1 MKIRRLERL
10 KMVVT
15 KVFQIKQ
22 PGNLKNA
29 INYIV
34 NDAKTLKADDMN
46 DPENIFSYE
55 VQGEEVFKRLVSG
68 YDLTDS
74 SDKDTV
80 YDDFILTK
88 MSADSLNGNDRLSD
102 LKNPDRVLAHHLIQS
117 FSPDDNLTPEE
128 IHEIG
133 RKTVLELTGGNHQFI
148 IATHMDKGH
157 IHNHIIF
164 NTTNSTT
171 LKKFEWKK
179 GTKQSLS
186 KISDKHSELAG
197 AKIIEPKMNNS
208 YTKYS
213 AWRRQNNYR
222 FEIKERL
229 DFLLKHSLSLED
241 FKQKAAALD
250 LQIDFSGKFVK
261 YKLLDQPQQRNVR
274 DNTLSKKGLYSLE
287 KIKERISKNQLVFDV
302 EELKAQYQES
312 KEKTAN
318 DFELKLEVESWQVE
332 QESKQGIYV
341 QMDMGALNSGTIL
354 IPSHKVDKNED
365 GNYTIYIK
373 EKDYFY
379 FLNPDQSQKNRYMM
393 GLTVAR
399 QLAKQ
404 NGETLVTKNA
414 QISSM
419 RELIKEYNFL
429 VEHGVT
435 DGAQF
440 QHLEERFNEKIE
452 TTQEELRQ
460 LDERLGRY
468 HKIEGALLAIQKSPE
483 NSLTSVQLLDDLG
496 VPKDI
501 GLEDVSQLIK
511 QFQIEKGAL
520 QEFFDDTLK
529 HYTDYRDIKE
539 HVRSREEKVDR
550 RFEDEKVL

>member
-1 MKIRRLERL
+1 
-10 KMVVT
+10 MVVIKT
-15 KVFQIKQ
+15 PKQIKT
-22 PGNLKNA
+22 PSNLKIA
-29 INYIV
+29 VRYIL
-34 NDAKTLKADDMN
+34 NEAKTLVSGTVESDLDFPLVYH
-46 DPENIFSYE
+46 D
-55 VQGEEVFKRLVSG
+55 GEFQMKLVSG
-68 YDLTDS
+68 NGI
-74 SDKDTV
+74 SDFSVADEEMVMTKLAAAFKKG
-80 YDDFILTK
+80 DD
-88 MSADSLNGNDRLSD
+88 D
-102 LKNPDRVLAHHLIQS
+102 LKELSSGKQVLAHHIIQS
-117 FSPDDNLTPEE
+117 FSPDDNLTPEQV
-128 IHEIG
+128 HEIG
-133 RKTVLELTGGNHQFI
+133 RQTMLELTGGNYEFV
-148 IATHMDKGH
+148 IATHTDKDH
-157 IHNHIIF
+157 LHNHIIL
-164 NTTNSTT
+164 NTTNTST
-171 LKKFEWKK
+171 LKKFRWEKK
-179 GTKQSLS
+179 TLKNLRA
-186 KISDKHSELAG
+186 ISDKYAARYG
-197 AKIIEPKMNNS
+197 AKIIEPTMKNS

-241 FKQKAAALD
+241 FKHKAAALD

-274 DNTLSKKGLYSLE
+274 DDTLSKKGLYSLE

-302 EELKAQYQES
+302 EELKEQYQES

-435 DGAQF
+435 DGTQF

-452 TTQEELRQ
+452 ATQEELRQ

-468 HKIEGALLAIQKSPE
+468 HKIEGALLAIQQSPE
-483 NSLTSVQLLDDLG
+483 NSLAAVQLLDDLG
-496 VPKDI
+496 VPKDM

-550 RFEDEKVL
+550 RFEDEKTL

>member
-1 MKIRRLERL
+1 
-10 KMVVT
+10 MVVIKT
-15 KVFQIKQ
+15 PKQIKT
-22 PGNLKNA
+22 PSNLKIA
-29 INYIV
+29 VRYIL
-34 NDAKTLKADDMN
+34 NEAKTLVSETAESDLDFPLVYHN
-46 DPENIFSYE
+46 
-55 VQGEEVFKRLVSG
+55 GELQMKLVSG
-68 YDLTDS
+68 NGI
-74 SDKDTV
+74 SDFSVADEEMVMTKLAAAFKKG
-80 YDDFILTK
+80 DD
-88 MSADSLNGNDRLSD
+88 D
-102 LKNPDRVLAHHLIQS
+102 LKELSSGKQVLAHHIIQS
-117 FSPDDNLTPEE
+117 FSPDDNLTPEQV
-128 IHEIG
+128 HEIG
-133 RKTVLELTGGNHQFI
+133 RQTMLELTGGNYEFV
-148 IATHMDKGH
+148 IATHTDKDH
-157 IHNHIIF
+157 LHNHIIL
-164 NTTNSTT
+164 NTTNTST
-171 LKKFEWKK
+171 LKKFRWEKK
-179 GTKQSLS
+179 TLKNLRA
-186 KISDKHSELAG
+186 ISDKYAARYG
-197 AKIIEPKMNNS
+197 AKIIEPTMKNS

-241 FKQKAAALD
+241 FKHKAAALD

-274 DNTLSKKGLYSLE
+274 DDTLSKKGLYSLE

-435 DGAQF
+435 DGTQF

-452 TTQEELRQ
+452 ATQEELRQ

-483 NSLTSVQLLDDLG
+483 NSLAAVQLLDDLG
-496 VPKDI
+496 VPKDM

-550 RFEDEKVL
+550 RFEDEKTL

>member
-1 MKIRRLERL
+1 
-10 KMVVT
+10 MVVIKT
-15 KVFQIKQ
+15 PKQIKT
-22 PGNLKNA
+22 PSNLKIA
-29 INYIV
+29 VRYIL
-34 NDAKTLKADDMN
+34 NEAKTLVSGTAESDLDFPLVYH
-46 DPENIFSYE
+46 D
-55 VQGEEVFKRLVSG
+55 GELQMKLVSG
-68 YDLTDS
+68 NGI
-74 SDKDTV
+74 SDFSVADEEMVMTKLAAAFKKG
-80 YDDFILTK
+80 DD
-88 MSADSLNGNDRLSD
+88 D
-102 LKNPDRVLAHHLIQS
+102 LKELSSGKQVLAHHIIQS
-117 FSPDDNLTPEE
+117 FSPDDNLTPEQV
-128 IHEIG
+128 HEIG
-133 RKTVLELTGGNHQFI
+133 RQTMLELTGGNYEFV
-148 IATHMDKGH
+148 IATHTDKDH
-157 IHNHIIF
+157 LHNHIIL
-164 NTTNSTT
+164 NTTNTST
-171 LKKFEWKK
+171 LKKFRWEKK
-179 GTKQSLS
+179 TLKNLRA
-186 KISDKHSELAG
+186 ISDKYAARYG
-197 AKIIEPKMNNS
+197 AKIIEPTMKNT

-241 FKQKAAALD
+241 FKHKAAALN

-274 DNTLSKKGLYSLE
+274 DDTLSKKGLYSLE

-302 EELKAQYQES
+302 EELKEQYQES

-414 QISSM
+414 QISYM

-435 DGAQF
+435 DGTQF

-452 TTQEELRQ
+452 ATQEELRQ

-483 NSLTSVQLLDDLG
+483 NSLAAIQLLDDLG
-496 VPKDI
+496 VPKDM
-501 GLEDVSQLIK
+501 GLEDVIQLIK

-550 RFEDEKVL
+550 RFEDEKTL

>member
-1 MKIRRLERL
+1 
-10 KMVVT
+10 MVVT

-74 SDKDTV
+74 SDKETV

-88 MSADSLNGNDRLSD
+88 MSADSLNGNERLSD

-117 FSPDDNLTPEE
+117 FSPDDNLTPEQ

-179 GTKQSLS
+179 GTKQSLN

-213 AWRRQNNYR
+213 AWKESNNFRQT
-222 FEIKERL
+222 IKSKL
-229 DFLLKHSLSLED
+229 DFLLKNSVDLYD
-241 FKQKAAALD
+241 FNEKAKALD
-250 LQIDFSGKFVK
+250 LEIDISGKYTTYKLKGSNQKRGVRDRTLSKNGKYNIDQIEERLKNNIAVIPLEKISEKFNELQK
-261 YKLLDQPQQRNVR
+261 TKEQDFEYKLLIEKWQIKERSQKSIYVEIEFGVDRKGTISIPSQKLDQLEDGNFYAYLKRNDFFYFLNDQNATQNKFVNGTTVIKQLAQKNGQSILTKNRNISMLNRYVEELNFLALNGVTNSTQFKELEAQFKNKLEETDQELERLDDKLAKTNKVLGALIDYQTNLTPSKASEEILQKARIDKNTDPEMIKKEMKEIHIERTNLKNVR
-274 DNTLSKKGLYSLE
+274 DN
-287 KIKERISKNQLVFDV
+287 IV
-302 EELKAQYQES
+302 
-312 KEKTAN
+312 
-318 DFELKLEVESWQVE
+318 
-332 QESKQGIYV
+332 
-341 QMDMGALNSGTIL
+341 
-354 IPSHKVDKNED
+354 
-365 GNYTIYIK
+365 
-373 EKDYFY
+373 KDYDRQQ
-379 FLNPDQSQKNRYMM
+379 NIKKDHTKQKNK
-393 GLTVAR
+393 G
-399 QLAKQ
+399 
-404 NGETLVTKNA
+404 
-414 QISSM
+414 
-419 RELIKEYNFL
+419 F
-429 VEHGVT
+429 
-435 DGAQF
+435 
-440 QHLEERFNEKIE
+440 
-452 TTQEELRQ
+452 
-460 LDERLGRY
+460 
-468 HKIEGALLAIQKSPE
+468 
-483 NSLTSVQLLDDLG
+483 SL
-496 VPKDI
+496 
-501 GLEDVSQLIK
+501 
-511 QFQIEKGAL
+511 
-520 QEFFDDTLK
+520 
-529 HYTDYRDIKE
+529 
-539 HVRSREEKVDR
+539 
-550 RFEDEKVL
+550 

>member
-1 MKIRRLERL
+1 
-10 KMVVT
+10 MVVIKT
-15 KVFQIKQ
+15 PKQIKT
-22 PGNLKNA
+22 PSNLKIA
-29 INYIV
+29 VRYIL
-34 NDAKTLKADDMN
+34 NEAKTLVSGTAESDLDFPLVYH
-46 DPENIFSYE
+46 D
-55 VQGEEVFKRLVSG
+55 GELQMKLVSG
-68 YDLTDS
+68 NGI
-74 SDKDTV
+74 SDFSVADEEMVMTKLAAAFKKG
-80 YDDFILTK
+80 DD
-88 MSADSLNGNDRLSD
+88 D
-102 LKNPDRVLAHHLIQS
+102 LKELSSGKQVLAHHIIQS
-117 FSPDDNLTPEE
+117 FSPDDNLTPEQV
-128 IHEIG
+128 HEIG
-133 RKTVLELTGGNHQFI
+133 RQTMLELTGGNYEFV
-148 IATHMDKGH
+148 IATHTDKDH
-157 IHNHIIF
+157 LHNHIIL
-164 NTTNSTT
+164 NTTNTST
-171 LKKFEWKK
+171 LKKFRWEKK
-179 GTKQSLS
+179 TLKNLRA
-186 KISDKHSELAG
+186 ISDKYAARYG
-197 AKIIEPKMNNS
+197 AKIIEPTMKNS

-274 DNTLSKKGLYSLE
+274 DDTLSKKGLYSLE

-302 EELKAQYQES
+302 EELKEQYKES

-435 DGAQF
+435 DGTQF
-440 QHLEERFNEKIE
+440 QHLEDRFNEKIE
-452 TTQEELRQ
+452 ATQEELRQ

-468 HKIEGALLAIQKSPE
+468 HKIEGALLAIQQSPE
-483 NSLTSVQLLDDLG
+483 NSLAAVQLLADLG
-496 VPKDI
+496 APKDM

-529 HYTDYRDIKE
+529 HYTDYRDVKE

-550 RFEDEKVL
+550 HFEDGKTL

>member
-1 MKIRRLERL
+1 
-10 KMVVT
+10 MVVIKSPT
-15 KVFQIKQ
+15 QIKT
-22 PGNLKNA
+22 PANLKRA
-29 INYIV
+29 VNYIL
-34 NDAKTLKADDMN
+34 NEAKTLVSGTAESDLDFPLVYHN
-46 DPENIFSYE
+46 
-55 VQGEEVFKRLVSG
+55 GELQMKLVSG
-68 YDLTDS
+68 NGI
-74 SDKDTV
+74 SDYSVADEEMVMTKLAAAFKKG
-80 YDDFILTK
+80 DD
-88 MSADSLNGNDRLSD
+88 D
-102 LKNPDRVLAHHLIQS
+102 LKELSSGKQVLAHHIIQS
-117 FSPDDNLTPEE
+117 FSPDDNLTPEQV
-128 IHEIG
+128 HEIG
-133 RKTVLELTGGNHQFI
+133 RQMMLELTGGNYEFV
-148 IATHMDKGH
+148 IATHTDKDH
-157 IHNHIIF
+157 LHNHIIL
-164 NTTNSTT
+164 NTTNTST
-171 LKKFEWKK
+171 LKKFRWEKK
-179 GTKQSLS
+179 TLKNLRA
-186 KISDKHSELAG
+186 ISDKYAARYG
-197 AKIIEPKMNNS
+197 AKIIEPTMKNS

-241 FKQKAAALD
+241 FKHKAAALD
-250 LQIDFSGKFVK
+250 LQVDFSGKFVK

-274 DNTLSKKGLYSLE
+274 DDTLSKKGLYSLE
-287 KIKERISKNQLVFDV
+287 KIKERVSKNQLVFDV
-302 EELKAQYQES
+302 EELKEQYQES

-332 QESKQGIYV
+332 QESKQGIYL

-404 NGETLVTKNA
+404 NGETVVTKNA
-414 QISSM
+414 QISSI

-440 QHLEERFNEKIE
+440 QHLEDRFNEKIE
-452 TTQEELRQ
+452 ITLEELRQ

-468 HKIEGALLAIQKSPE
+468 HKIEGALLAIQQSPE
-483 NSLTSVQLLDDLG
+483 NSLVAVQLLDDLG
-496 VPKDI
+496 VPKDM

-529 HYTDYRDIKE
+529 HYTDYRDVKE

>member
-1 MKIRRLERL
+1 
-10 KMVVT
+10 MVVIKT
-15 KVFQIKQ
+15 PKQIKT
-22 PGNLKNA
+22 PSNLKIA
-29 INYIV
+29 VRYIL
-34 NDAKTLKADDMN
+34 NEAKTLVSGTAESDLDFPLVYH
-46 DPENIFSYE
+46 D
-55 VQGEEVFKRLVSG
+55 GELQMKLVSG
-68 YDLTDS
+68 NGI
-74 SDKDTV
+74 SDFSVADEEMVMTKLAAAFKKG
-80 YDDFILTK
+80 DD
-88 MSADSLNGNDRLSD
+88 D
-102 LKNPDRVLAHHLIQS
+102 LKELSSGKQVLAHHIIQS
-117 FSPDDNLTPEE
+117 FSPDDNLTPEQV
-128 IHEIG
+128 HEIG
-133 RKTVLELTGGNHQFI
+133 RQTMLELTGGNYEFV
-148 IATHMDKGH
+148 IATHTDKDH
-157 IHNHIIF
+157 LHNHIIL
-164 NTTNSTT
+164 NTTNTST
-171 LKKFEWKK
+171 LKKFRWEKK
-179 GTKQSLS
+179 TLKNLRA
-186 KISDKHSELAG
+186 ISDKYAARYG
-197 AKIIEPKMNNS
+197 AKIIEPTMKNS

-241 FKQKAAALD
+241 FKHKAAALD

-274 DNTLSKKGLYSLE
+274 DDTLSKKGLYSLE

-302 EELKAQYQES
+302 EELKEQYQES

-365 GNYTIYIK
+365 GNYIIYIK

-435 DGAQF
+435 DGTQF

-452 TTQEELRQ
+452 ATQEELRQ

-468 HKIEGALLAIQKSPE
+468 HKIEGALLAIQQSPE
-483 NSLTSVQLLDDLG
+483 NSLAAVQLLDDLG
-496 VPKDI
+496 VPKDM

-550 RFEDEKVL
+550 RFEDEKTL

>member
-1 MKIRRLERL
+1 
-10 KMVVT
+10 MVVIKT
-15 KVFQIKQ
+15 PKQIKT
-22 PGNLKNA
+22 PSNLKIA
-29 INYIV
+29 VRYIL
-34 NDAKTLKADDMN
+34 NEAKTLVSGTAESDLDFPLVYH
-46 DPENIFSYE
+46 D
-55 VQGEEVFKRLVSG
+55 GELQMKLVSG
-68 YDLTDS
+68 NGI
-74 SDKDTV
+74 SDFSVADEEMVMTKLAAAFKKG
-80 YDDFILTK
+80 DD
-88 MSADSLNGNDRLSD
+88 D
-102 LKNPDRVLAHHLIQS
+102 LKELSSGKQVLAHHIIQS
-117 FSPDDNLTPEE
+117 FSPDDNLTPEQV
-128 IHEIG
+128 HEIG
-133 RKTVLELTGGNHQFI
+133 RQTMLELTGGNYEFV
-148 IATHMDKGH
+148 IATHTDKDH
-157 IHNHIIF
+157 LHNHIIL
-164 NTTNSTT
+164 NTTNTST
-171 LKKFEWKK
+171 LKKFRWEKK
-179 GTKQSLS
+179 TLKNLRA
-186 KISDKHSELAG
+186 ISDKYAARYG
-197 AKIIEPKMNNS
+197 AKIIEPTMKNT

-241 FKQKAAALD
+241 FKHKAAALN

-274 DNTLSKKGLYSLE
+274 DDTLSKKGLYSLE

-302 EELKAQYQES
+302 EELKEQYQES

-435 DGAQF
+435 DGTQF

-452 TTQEELRQ
+452 ATQEELRQ

-483 NSLTSVQLLDDLG
+483 NSLAAIQLLDDLG
-496 VPKDI
+496 VPKDM
-501 GLEDVSQLIK
+501 GLEDVIQLIK

-550 RFEDEKVL
+550 RFEDEKTL

>member
-1 MKIRRLERL
+1 
-10 KMVVT
+10 MVVIKT
-15 KVFQIKQ
+15 PKQIKT
-22 PGNLKNA
+22 PSNLKIA
-29 INYIV
+29 VRYIL
-34 NDAKTLKADDMN
+34 NEAKTLVSGTAESDLDFPLVYH
-46 DPENIFSYE
+46 D
-55 VQGEEVFKRLVSG
+55 GELQMKLVSG
-68 YDLTDS
+68 NGI
-74 SDKDTV
+74 SDFSVADEEMVMTKLAAAFKKG
-80 YDDFILTK
+80 DD
-88 MSADSLNGNDRLSD
+88 D
-102 LKNPDRVLAHHLIQS
+102 LKELSSGKQVLAHHIIQS
-117 FSPDDNLTPEE
+117 FSPDDNLTPEQV
-128 IHEIG
+128 HEIG
-133 RKTVLELTGGNHQFI
+133 RQTMLELTGGNYEFV
-148 IATHMDKGH
+148 IATHTDKDH
-157 IHNHIIF
+157 LHNHIIL
-164 NTTNSTT
+164 NTTNTST
-171 LKKFEWKK
+171 LKKFRWEKK
-179 GTKQSLS
+179 TLKNLRA
-186 KISDKHSELAG
+186 ISDKYAARYG
-197 AKIIEPKMNNS
+197 AKIIEPTMKNS

-241 FKQKAAALD
+241 FKHKAAALD

-274 DNTLSKKGLYSLE
+274 DDTLSKKGLYSLE
-287 KIKERISKNQLVFDV
+287 KINERISKNQLVFDV
-302 EELKAQYQES
+302 EELKEQYQES

-435 DGAQF
+435 DGTQF

-452 TTQEELRQ
+452 ATQEELRQ

-483 NSLTSVQLLDDLG
+483 NSLAAVQLLDDLG
-496 VPKDI
+496 VPKDM

-550 RFEDEKVL
+550 RFEDEKTL

>member
-1 MKIRRLERL
+1 
-10 KMVVT
+10 MVVIKT
-15 KVFQIKQ
+15 PKQIKT
-22 PGNLKNA
+22 PSNLKIA
-29 INYIV
+29 VRYIL
-34 NDAKTLKADDMN
+34 NEAKTLVSGTAESDLDFPLVYH
-46 DPENIFSYE
+46 D
-55 VQGEEVFKRLVSG
+55 GELQMKLVSG
-68 YDLTDS
+68 NGI
-74 SDKDTV
+74 SDFSVADEEMVMTKLAAAFKKG
-80 YDDFILTK
+80 DD
-88 MSADSLNGNDRLSD
+88 D
-102 LKNPDRVLAHHLIQS
+102 LKELSSGKQVLAHHIIQS
-117 FSPDDNLTPEE
+117 FSPDDNLTPEQV
-128 IHEIG
+128 HEIG
-133 RKTVLELTGGNHQFI
+133 RQMMLELTGGNYEFV
-148 IATHMDKGH
+148 IATHTDKDH
-157 IHNHIIF
+157 LHNHIIL
-164 NTTNSTT
+164 NTTNTST
-171 LKKFEWKK
+171 LKKFRWEKK
-179 GTKQSLS
+179 TLKNLRA
-186 KISDKHSELAG
+186 ISDKYAARYG
-197 AKIIEPKMNNS
+197 AKIIEPTMKNS

-241 FKQKAAALD
+241 FKHKAAALD

-261 YKLLDQPQQRNVR
+261 YKLLDHPQQRNVR
-274 DNTLSKKGLYSLE
+274 DDTLSKKGLYSLE

-302 EELKAQYQES
+302 EELKEQYQES

-435 DGAQF
+435 DGTQF

-452 TTQEELRQ
+452 ATQEELRQ

-483 NSLTSVQLLDDLG
+483 NSLAAVQLLDDLG
-496 VPKDI
+496 VPKDM

-550 RFEDEKVL
+550 RFEDEKTL

>member
-1 MKIRRLERL
+1 
-10 KMVVT
+10 MVVIKT
-15 KVFQIKQ
+15 PKQIKT
-22 PGNLKNA
+22 PSNLKIA
-29 INYIV
+29 VRYIL
-34 NDAKTLKADDMN
+34 NEAKTLVSETTESDLDFPLVYHN
-46 DPENIFSYE
+46 
-55 VQGEEVFKRLVSG
+55 GELQMKLVSG
-68 YDLTDS
+68 NGI
-74 SDKDTV
+74 SDFSVADEEMVMTKLAAAFKKG
-80 YDDFILTK
+80 DD
-88 MSADSLNGNDRLSD
+88 D
-102 LKNPDRVLAHHLIQS
+102 LKELSSGKQVLAHHIIQS
-117 FSPDDNLTPEE
+117 FSPDDNLTPEQV
-128 IHEIG
+128 HEIG
-133 RKTVLELTGGNHQFI
+133 RQMMLELTGGNYEFV
-148 IATHMDKGH
+148 IATHTDKDH
-157 IHNHIIF
+157 LHNHIIL
-164 NTTNSTT
+164 NTTNTST
-171 LKKFEWKK
+171 LKKFRWEKK
-179 GTKQSLS
+179 TLKNLRA
-186 KISDKHSELAG
+186 ISDKYAARYG
-197 AKIIEPKMNNS
+197 AKIIEPTMKNS

-222 FEIKERL
+222 FEIKDRL

-241 FKQKAAALD
+241 FKQKAVALD
-250 LQIDFSGKFVK
+250 LQVDFSGKFVK
-261 YKLLDQPQQRNVR
+261 YKLLDHPQQRNVR
-274 DNTLSKKGLYSLE
+274 DDTLSKKGLYSLE
-287 KIKERISKNQLVFDV
+287 KIRERISKNQLVFDV
-302 EELKAQYQES
+302 EELKEQYQES

-404 NGETLVTKNA
+404 NGETVVTKNA

-435 DGAQF
+435 NGAQF
-440 QHLEERFNEKIE
+440 QHLEDRFNEKIGA
-452 TTQEELRQ
+452 TQEELRQ

-468 HKIEGALLAIQKSPE
+468 HKIEGALLAIQQSPE
-483 NSLTSVQLLDDLG
+483 NSLAAVQLLDALG
-496 VPKDI
+496 VPKDM

-529 HYTDYRDIKE
+529 HYTDYRDVKE
-539 HVRSREEKVDR
+539 NVRSREEEVDR
-550 RFEDEKVL
+550 SFEDEKTL

>member
-1 MKIRRLERL
+1 
-10 KMVVT
+10 MVVIKT
-15 KVFQIKQ
+15 PKQIKT
-22 PGNLKNA
+22 PSNLKIA
-29 INYIV
+29 VRYIL
-34 NDAKTLKADDMN
+34 NEAKTLVSETAESDLDFPLVYHN
-46 DPENIFSYE
+46 
-55 VQGEEVFKRLVSG
+55 GELQMKLVSG
-68 YDLTDS
+68 NGI
-74 SDKDTV
+74 SDFSVADEEMVMTKLAAAFKKG
-80 YDDFILTK
+80 DD
-88 MSADSLNGNDRLSD
+88 D
-102 LKNPDRVLAHHLIQS
+102 LKELSSGKQVLAHHIIQS
-117 FSPDDNLTPEE
+117 FSPDDNLTPEQV
-128 IHEIG
+128 HEIG
-133 RKTVLELTGGNHQFI
+133 RQTMLELTGGNYEFV
-148 IATHMDKGH
+148 IATHTDKDH
-157 IHNHIIF
+157 LHNHIIL
-164 NTTNSTT
+164 NTTNTST
-171 LKKFEWKK
+171 LKKFRWEKK
-179 GTKQSLS
+179 TLKNLRA
-186 KISDKHSELAG
+186 ISDKYAARYG
-197 AKIIEPKMNNS
+197 AKIIEPTMKNS

-241 FKQKAAALD
+241 FKHKAAALD

-274 DNTLSKKGLYSLE
+274 DDTLSKKGLYSLE

-302 EELKAQYQES
+302 EELKEQYQES

-435 DGAQF
+435 DGTQF

-452 TTQEELRQ
+452 ATQEELRQ

-468 HKIEGALLAIQKSPE
+468 HKIEGALLAIQQSPE
-483 NSLTSVQLLDDLG
+483 NSLAAVQLLDDLG
-496 VPKDI
+496 VPKDM

>member
-1 MKIRRLERL
+1 
-10 KMVVT
+10 MVVIKT
-15 KVFQIKQ
+15 PKQIKT
-22 PGNLKNA
+22 PSNLKIA
-29 INYIV
+29 VRYIL
-34 NDAKTLKADDMN
+34 NEAKTLVSETAESDLDFPLVYHN
-46 DPENIFSYE
+46 
-55 VQGEEVFKRLVSG
+55 GELQMKLVSG
-68 YDLTDS
+68 NGI
-74 SDKDTV
+74 SDFSVADEEMVMTKLAAAFKKG
-80 YDDFILTK
+80 DD
-88 MSADSLNGNDRLSD
+88 D
-102 LKNPDRVLAHHLIQS
+102 LKELSSGKQVLAHHIIQS
-117 FSPDDNLTPEE
+117 FSPDDNLTPEQV
-128 IHEIG
+128 HEIG
-133 RKTVLELTGGNHQFI
+133 RQMMLELTGGNYEFV
-148 IATHMDKGH
+148 IATHTDKDH
-157 IHNHIIF
+157 LHNHIIL
-164 NTTNSTT
+164 NTTNTST
-171 LKKFEWKK
+171 LKKFRWEKK
-179 GTKQSLS
+179 TLKNLRA
-186 KISDKHSELAG
+186 ISDKYAARYG
-197 AKIIEPKMNNS
+197 AKIIEPTMKNS

-222 FEIKERL
+222 FEIKDRL

-241 FKQKAAALD
+241 FKQKAVALD

-261 YKLLDQPQQRNVR
+261 YKLLDHPQQRNVR
-274 DNTLSKKGLYSLE
+274 DDTLSKKGLYSLE
-287 KIKERISKNQLVFDV
+287 KIRERISKNQLVFDV
-302 EELKAQYQES
+302 EELKEQYQES

-435 DGAQF
+435 DGTQF

-460 LDERLGRY
+460 LDKRLGRY

-496 VPKDI
+496 VPKDM

>member
-1 MKIRRLERL
+1 
-10 KMVVT
+10 MVVIKT
-15 KVFQIKQ
+15 PKQIKT
-22 PGNLKNA
+22 PSNLKIA
-29 INYIV
+29 VRYIL
-34 NDAKTLKADDMN
+34 NEAKTLVSGTAESDLDFPLVYH
-46 DPENIFSYE
+46 D
-55 VQGEEVFKRLVSG
+55 GELQMKLVSG
-68 YDLTDS
+68 NGI
-74 SDKDTV
+74 SDFSVADEEMVMTKLAAAFKKG
-80 YDDFILTK
+80 DD
-88 MSADSLNGNDRLSD
+88 D
-102 LKNPDRVLAHHLIQS
+102 LKELSSGKQVLAHHIIQS
-117 FSPDDNLTPEE
+117 FSPDDNLTPEQV
-128 IHEIG
+128 HEIG
-133 RKTVLELTGGNHQFI
+133 RQTMLELTGGNYEFV
-148 IATHMDKGH
+148 IATHTDKDH
-157 IHNHIIF
+157 LHNHIIL
-164 NTTNSTT
+164 NTTNTST
-171 LKKFEWKK
+171 LKKFRWEKK
-179 GTKQSLS
+179 TLKNLRA
-186 KISDKHSELAG
+186 ISDKYAARYG
-197 AKIIEPKMNNS
+197 AKIIEPTMKNS

-241 FKQKAAALD
+241 FKHKAAALD

-274 DNTLSKKGLYSLE
+274 DDTLSKKGLYSLE

-302 EELKAQYQES
+302 EELKEQYKES

-468 HKIEGALLAIQKSPE
+468 HKIEGALLAIQQSPE
-483 NSLTSVQLLDDLG
+483 NSLAAVQLLDDLG
-496 VPKDI
+496 APKDM

-529 HYTDYRDIKE
+529 HYTDYRDVKE

-550 RFEDEKVL
+550 RFEDEKTL

>member
-1 MKIRRLERL
+1 
-10 KMVVT
+10 MVVIKT
-15 KVFQIKQ
+15 PKQIKT
-22 PGNLKNA
+22 PSNLKIA
-29 INYIV
+29 VRYIL
-34 NDAKTLKADDMN
+34 NEAKTLVSGTAESDLDFPLVYH
-46 DPENIFSYE
+46 D
-55 VQGEEVFKRLVSG
+55 GELQMKLVSG
-68 YDLTDS
+68 NGI
-74 SDKDTV
+74 SDFSVADEEMVMTKLAAAFKKG
-80 YDDFILTK
+80 DD
-88 MSADSLNGNDRLSD
+88 D
-102 LKNPDRVLAHHLIQS
+102 LKELSSGKQVLAHHIIQS
-117 FSPDDNLTPEE
+117 FSPDDNLTPEQV
-128 IHEIG
+128 HEIG
-133 RKTVLELTGGNHQFI
+133 RQTMLELTGGNYEFV
-148 IATHMDKGH
+148 IATHTDKDH
-157 IHNHIIF
+157 LHNHIIL
-164 NTTNSTT
+164 NTTNTST
-171 LKKFEWKK
+171 LKKFRWEKK
-179 GTKQSLS
+179 TLKNLRA
-186 KISDKHSELAG
+186 ISDKYAARYG
-197 AKIIEPKMNNS
+197 AKIIEPTMKNS

-241 FKQKAAALD
+241 FKHKAAALD

-274 DNTLSKKGLYSLE
+274 DDTLSKKGLYSLE

-302 EELKAQYQES
+302 EELKEQYQES

-435 DGAQF
+435 DGTQF

-452 TTQEELRQ
+452 ATQEELRQ

-468 HKIEGALLAIQKSPE
+468 HKIEGALLAIQQSPE
-483 NSLTSVQLLDDLG
+483 NSLAAVQLLDDLG
-496 VPKDI
+496 VPKDM

-550 RFEDEKVL
+550 RFEDEKTL

>member
-1 MKIRRLERL
+1 
-10 KMVVT
+10 MVVIKT
-15 KVFQIKQ
+15 PKQIKT
-22 PGNLKNA
+22 PSNLKIA
-29 INYIV
+29 VRYIL
-34 NDAKTLKADDMN
+34 NEAKTLVSGTAESDLDFPLVYH
-46 DPENIFSYE
+46 D
-55 VQGEEVFKRLVSG
+55 GELQMKLVSG
-68 YDLTDS
+68 NGI
-74 SDKDTV
+74 SDFSVADEEMVMTKLAAAFKKG
-80 YDDFILTK
+80 DD
-88 MSADSLNGNDRLSD
+88 D
-102 LKNPDRVLAHHLIQS
+102 LKELSSGKQVLAHHIIQS
-117 FSPDDNLTPEE
+117 FSPDDNLTPEQV
-128 IHEIG
+128 HEIG
-133 RKTVLELTGGNHQFI
+133 RQTMLELTGGNYEFV
-148 IATHMDKGH
+148 IATHTDKDH
-157 IHNHIIF
+157 LHNHIIL
-164 NTTNSTT
+164 NTTNTST
-171 LKKFEWKK
+171 LKKFRWEKK
-179 GTKQSLS
+179 TLKNLRA
-186 KISDKHSELAG
+186 ISDKYAARYG
-197 AKIIEPKMNNS
+197 AKIIEPTMKNS

-241 FKQKAAALD
+241 FKHKAAALD

-274 DNTLSKKGLYSLE
+274 DDTLSKKGLYSLE
-287 KIKERISKNQLVFDV
+287 KIKERISKNQLVFGV

-341 QMDMGALNSGTIL
+341 QMDMGVLNSGTIL

-365 GNYTIYIK
+365 GNYIIYIK

-435 DGAQF
+435 DGTQF

-452 TTQEELRQ
+452 ATQEELRQ

-483 NSLTSVQLLDDLG
+483 NSLAAVQLLDDLG
-496 VPKDI
+496 VPKDM

-529 HYTDYRDIKE
+529 HYTDYRDVKE

-550 RFEDEKVL
+550 RFEDGKTL

>member
-1 MKIRRLERL
+1 
-10 KMVVT
+10 MVVIKT
-15 KVFQIKQ
+15 PKQIKT
-22 PGNLKNA
+22 PSNLKIA
-29 INYIV
+29 VRYIL
-34 NDAKTLKADDMN
+34 NEAKTLVSETAESDLDFPLVYHN
-46 DPENIFSYE
+46 
-55 VQGEEVFKRLVSG
+55 GELQMKLVSG
-68 YDLTDS
+68 NGI
-74 SDKDTV
+74 SDFSVADEEMVMTKLAAAFKKG
-80 YDDFILTK
+80 DD
-88 MSADSLNGNDRLSD
+88 D
-102 LKNPDRVLAHHLIQS
+102 LKELSSGKQVLAHHIIQS
-117 FSPDDNLTPEE
+117 FSPDDNLTPEQV
-128 IHEIG
+128 HEIG
-133 RKTVLELTGGNHQFI
+133 RQTMLELTGGNYEFV
-148 IATHMDKGH
+148 IATHTDKDH
-157 IHNHIIF
+157 LHNHIIL
-164 NTTNSTT
+164 NTTNTST
-171 LKKFEWKK
+171 LKKFRWEKK
-179 GTKQSLS
+179 TLKNLRA
-186 KISDKHSELAG
+186 ISDKYAARYG
-197 AKIIEPKMNNS
+197 AKIIEPTMKNS

-222 FEIKERL
+222 FEIKDRL

-341 QMDMGALNSGTIL
+341 QMDMGVLNSGTIL

-468 HKIEGALLAIQKSPE
+468 HKIEGALLAIQQSPE
-483 NSLTSVQLLDDLG
+483 NSLAAVQLLDDLG
-496 VPKDI
+496 VPKDM

>member
-1 MKIRRLERL
+1 
-10 KMVVT
+10 MVVIKT
-15 KVFQIKQ
+15 PKQIKT
-22 PGNLKNA
+22 PSNLKIA
-29 INYIV
+29 VRYIL
-34 NDAKTLKADDMN
+34 NEAKTLVSETAESDLDFPLVYHN
-46 DPENIFSYE
+46 
-55 VQGEEVFKRLVSG
+55 GELQMKLVSG
-68 YDLTDS
+68 NGI
-74 SDKDTV
+74 SDFSVADEEMVMTKLAAAFKKG
-80 YDDFILTK
+80 DD
-88 MSADSLNGNDRLSD
+88 D
-102 LKNPDRVLAHHLIQS
+102 LKELSSGKQVLAHHIIQS
-117 FSPDDNLTPEE
+117 FSPDDNLTPEQV
-128 IHEIG
+128 HEIG
-133 RKTVLELTGGNHQFI
+133 RQTMLELTGGNYEFV
-148 IATHMDKGH
+148 IATHTDKDH
-157 IHNHIIF
+157 LHNHIIL
-164 NTTNSTT
+164 NTTNTST
-171 LKKFEWKK
+171 LKKFRWEKK
-179 GTKQSLS
+179 TLKNLRA
-186 KISDKHSELAG
+186 ISDKYAARYG
-197 AKIIEPKMNNS
+197 AKIIEPTMKNS

-222 FEIKERL
+222 FEIKDRL

-379 FLNPDQSQKNRYMM
+379 FLNPDLSQKNRYMM

-435 DGAQF
+435 DGTQF

-452 TTQEELRQ
+452 ATQEELRQ

-468 HKIEGALLAIQKSPE
+468 HKIEGALLAIQQSPE
-483 NSLTSVQLLDDLG
+483 NSLAAVQLLDDLG
-496 VPKDI
+496 VPKDM

>member
-1 MKIRRLERL
+1 
-10 KMVVT
+10 MVVIKT
-15 KVFQIKQ
+15 PKQIKT
-22 PGNLKNA
+22 PSNLKIA
-29 INYIV
+29 VRYIL
-34 NDAKTLKADDMN
+34 NEAKTLVSGTVEN
-46 DPENIFSYE
+46 DLDFPLVYHD
-55 VQGEEVFKRLVSG
+55 GEFQMKLVSG
-68 YDLTDS
+68 NGI
-74 SDKDTV
+74 SDFSVADEEMVMTKLAAAFKKG
-80 YDDFILTK
+80 DD
-88 MSADSLNGNDRLSD
+88 D
-102 LKNPDRVLAHHLIQS
+102 LKELSSGKQVLAHHIIQS
-117 FSPDDNLTPEE
+117 FSPDDNLTPEQV
-128 IHEIG
+128 HEIG
-133 RKTVLELTGGNHQFI
+133 RQTMLELTGGNYEFV
-148 IATHMDKGH
+148 IATHTDKDH
-157 IHNHIIF
+157 LHNHIIL
-164 NTTNSTT
+164 NTTNTST
-171 LKKFEWKK
+171 LKKFRWEKK
-179 GTKQSLS
+179 TLKNLRA
-186 KISDKHSELAG
+186 ISDKYAARYG
-197 AKIIEPKMNNS
+197 AKIIEPTMKNS

-241 FKQKAAALD
+241 FKHKAAALD

-274 DNTLSKKGLYSLE
+274 DDTLSKKGLYSLE

-302 EELKAQYQES
+302 EELKEQYQES

-435 DGAQF
+435 DGTQF

-452 TTQEELRQ
+452 ATQEELRQ

-483 NSLTSVQLLDDLG
+483 NSLAAVQLLDDLG
-496 VPKDI
+496 VPKDM

-529 HYTDYRDIKE
+529 HYTDYREIKE

-550 RFEDEKVL
+550 RFEDEKTL

>member
-1 MKIRRLERL
+1 
-10 KMVVT
+10 MVVIKT
-15 KVFQIKQ
+15 PKQIKT
-22 PGNLKNA
+22 PSNLKIA
-29 INYIV
+29 VRYIL
-34 NDAKTLKADDMN
+34 NEAKTLVSETAESDLDFPLVYHN
-46 DPENIFSYE
+46 
-55 VQGEEVFKRLVSG
+55 GELQMKLVSG
-68 YDLTDS
+68 NGI
-74 SDKDTV
+74 SDFSVADEEMVMTKLAAAFKKG
-80 YDDFILTK
+80 DD
-88 MSADSLNGNDRLSD
+88 D
-102 LKNPDRVLAHHLIQS
+102 LKELSSGKQVLAHHIIQS
-117 FSPDDNLTPEE
+117 FSPDDNLTPEQV
-128 IHEIG
+128 HEIG
-133 RKTVLELTGGNHQFI
+133 RQTMLELTGGNYEFV
-148 IATHMDKGH
+148 IATHTDKDH
-157 IHNHIIF
+157 LHNHIIL
-164 NTTNSTT
+164 NTTNTST
-171 LKKFEWKK
+171 LKKFRWEKK
-179 GTKQSLS
+179 TLKNLRA
-186 KISDKHSELAG
+186 ISDKHAARYG
-197 AKIIEPKMNNS
+197 AKIIKPTMKNS

-241 FKQKAAALD
+241 FKQKAAALN

-274 DNTLSKKGLYSLE
+274 DDTLSKKGLYSLE

-302 EELKAQYQES
+302 EELKEQYQES

-435 DGAQF
+435 DGTQF

-452 TTQEELRQ
+452 VTQEELRQ

-468 HKIEGALLAIQKSPE
+468 HKIEGALLAIQQSPE
-483 NSLTSVQLLDDLG
+483 NSLAAVQLLDDLG
-496 VPKDI
+496 VPKDM

>member
-1 MKIRRLERL
+1 
-10 KMVVT
+10 MVVIKT
-15 KVFQIKQ
+15 PKQIKT
-22 PGNLKNA
+22 PSNLKIA
-29 INYIV
+29 VRYIL
-34 NDAKTLKADDMN
+34 NEAKTLVSGTAESDLDFPLVYH
-46 DPENIFSYE
+46 D
-55 VQGEEVFKRLVSG
+55 GELQMKLVSG
-68 YDLTDS
+68 NGI
-74 SDKDTV
+74 SDFSVADEEMVMTKLAAAFKKG
-80 YDDFILTK
+80 DD
-88 MSADSLNGNDRLSD
+88 D
-102 LKNPDRVLAHHLIQS
+102 LKELSSGKQVLAHHIIQS
-117 FSPDDNLTPEE
+117 FSPDDNLTPEQV
-128 IHEIG
+128 HEIG
-133 RKTVLELTGGNHQFI
+133 RQTMLELTGGNYEFV
-148 IATHMDKGH
+148 IATHTDKDH
-157 IHNHIIF
+157 LHNHIIL
-164 NTTNSTT
+164 NTTNTST
-171 LKKFEWKK
+171 LKKFRWEKK
-179 GTKQSLS
+179 TLKNLRA
-186 KISDKHSELAG
+186 ISDKYAARYG
-197 AKIIEPKMNNS
+197 AKIIEPTMKNS

-241 FKQKAAALD
+241 FKHKAAALD

-274 DNTLSKKGLYSLE
+274 DDTLSKKGLYSLE

-302 EELKAQYQES
+302 EELKEQYQES

-452 TTQEELRQ
+452 ATQEELRQ
-460 LDERLGRY
+460 LDERLGHY
-468 HKIEGALLAIQKSPE
+468 HKIEGALLAIQQSPE
-483 NSLTSVQLLDDLG
+483 NSLAAVQLLDDLG
-496 VPKDI
+496 VPKDM

-550 RFEDEKVL
+550 RFEDGKTL

>member
-1 MKIRRLERL
+1 
-10 KMVVT
+10 MVVIKSPT
-15 KVFQIKQ
+15 QIKT
-22 PGNLKNA
+22 PANLKRA
-29 INYIV
+29 VNYIL
-34 NDAKTLKADDMN
+34 NEAKTLVSGTAESDLDFPLVYH
-46 DPENIFSYE
+46 D
-55 VQGEEVFKRLVSG
+55 GELQMKLVSG
-68 YDLTDS
+68 NGI
-74 SDKDTV
+74 SDFSVADEEMVMTKLAAAFKKG
-80 YDDFILTK
+80 DD
-88 MSADSLNGNDRLSD
+88 D
-102 LKNPDRVLAHHLIQS
+102 LKELSSGKQVLAHHIIQS
-117 FSPDDNLTPEE
+117 FSPDDNLTPEQV
-128 IHEIG
+128 HEIG
-133 RKTVLELTGGNHQFI
+133 RQTMLELTGGNYEFV
-148 IATHMDKGH
+148 IATHTDKDH
-157 IHNHIIF
+157 LHNHIIL
-164 NTTNSTT
+164 NTTNTST
-171 LKKFEWKK
+171 LKKFRWEKK
-179 GTKQSLS
+179 TLKNLRA
-186 KISDKHSELAG
+186 ISDKYAARYG
-197 AKIIEPKMNNS
+197 AKIIEPTMKNS

-241 FKQKAAALD
+241 FKHKAAALD

-274 DNTLSKKGLYSLE
+274 DDTLSKKGLYSLE

-302 EELKAQYQES
+302 GELKEQYQES

-399 QLAKQ
+399 QLSKQ

-435 DGAQF
+435 DGTQF

-452 TTQEELRQ
+452 ATQEELRQ

-468 HKIEGALLAIQKSPE
+468 HKIEGALLAIQQSPE
-483 NSLTSVQLLDDLG
+483 NSLAAVQLLDDLG
-496 VPKDI
+496 VPKDM

-529 HYTDYRDIKE
+529 HYTDYRDVKE

-550 RFEDEKVL
+550 RFEDGKTL

>member
-1 MKIRRLERL
+1 M
-10 KMVVT
+10 
-15 KVFQIKQ
+15 
-22 PGNLKNA
+22 
-29 INYIV
+29 
-34 NDAKTLKADDMN
+34 
-46 DPENIFSYE
+46 
-55 VQGEEVFKRLVSG
+55 
-68 YDLTDS
+68 
-74 SDKDTV
+74 
-80 YDDFILTK
+80 
-88 MSADSLNGNDRLSD
+88 
-102 LKNPDRVLAHHLIQS
+102 
-117 FSPDDNLTPEE
+117 
-128 IHEIG
+128 
-133 RKTVLELTGGNHQFI
+133 
-148 IATHMDKGH
+148 
-157 IHNHIIF
+157 
-164 NTTNSTT
+164 
-171 LKKFEWKK
+171 
-179 GTKQSLS
+179 
-186 KISDKHSELAG
+186 
-197 AKIIEPKMNNS
+197 
-208 YTKYS
+208 
-213 AWRRQNNYR
+213 
-222 FEIKERL
+222 
-229 DFLLKHSLSLED
+229 
-241 FKQKAAALD
+241 
-250 LQIDFSGKFVK
+250 
-261 YKLLDQPQQRNVR
+261 
-274 DNTLSKKGLYSLE
+274 
-287 KIKERISKNQLVFDV
+287 
-302 EELKAQYQES
+302 EELKEQYQES

-435 DGAQF
+435 DGTQF

-452 TTQEELRQ
+452 ATQEELRQ

-468 HKIEGALLAIQKSPE
+468 HKIEGALLTIQQSPE
-483 NSLTSVQLLDDLG
+483 NSLAAVQLLDDLG
-496 VPKDI
+496 VPKDM

-529 HYTDYRDIKE
+529 HYTDYRDVKE
-539 HVRSREEKVDR
+539 HVRSREEKVGR
-550 RFEDEKVL
+550 RFEDEKTL